1 MKRTRFPAAAAACVA
16 VLLAF
21 TATRA
26 DVLEQLPSDSLVVLK
41 VNNLKATSD
50 KVAKLANDLGIAQ
63 MAPPMADPL
72 GFLQQQVKMTNGVNT
87 AGDLGFAYLN
97 AEQFGGDWEKAV
109 VILIPVTDYKAF
121 LGNWPDAQ
129 TDGEVSQVKMGNH
142 EEPGFVSNWGSYAAL
157 SPKREVVATKPAKV
171 GIKFPAVSSKEL
183 NSKDAI
189 LVANFK
195 TLGPMLQ
202 PKLRENREKWLAEME
217 RGMAGDPQSAKFAPV
232 AKAVVNQALNIADG
246 FLGSTDAALYGVSLT
261 NDGIL
266 TSLVAEFKPDTYAG
280 NLVSRAKNST
290 DLKLQGLPPGKYLF
304 FGGSI
309 SDPESTSKCLD
320 DLAQPIL
327 REILAMG
334 PEWKAA
340 QDYYDGLKMYVGA
353 STGSSVGLMAPSGA
367 LGAESLIQGVN
378 IQRGSGKQMLEGYKK
393 MMESQQALM
402 TALGV
407 PAEQMKMTYT
417 ANAKTVA
424 GVTFDAM
431 KTDMNLDPNDP
442 NSAQV
447 RQFMNMLYGPDGA
460 NVMLGLLD
468 EKTLIQAIGLKD
480 EALTSVVT
488 AAKGGQ
494 SPLTDLPNVRSV
506 AGNLPK
512 NNVAIFFVPV
522 DEIVNTGLNYAKQF
536 GVPVQIQ
543 LPPDLPPIG
552 FAAASEGTAMRFD
565 TFIPSQLVQSL
576 VAAGMQAAM
585 QMQGG
590 GGGGGGGGL

>member
-1 MKRTRFPAAAAACVA
+1 VA

-21 TATRA
+21 TFARAA
-26 DVLEQLPSDSLVVLK
+26 DVLDQVPSDALVVLK
-41 VNNLKATSD
+41 VNHLKATSD

-72 GFLQQQVKMTNGVNT
+72 GFVQQQIKMTNGVNT
-87 AGDLGFAYLN
+87 AGDLAFAYLN
-97 AEQFGGDWEKAV
+97 AEQFGGDWEKAI
-109 VILIPVTDYKAF
+109 VILIPVTDYNAF
-121 LGNWPDAQ
+121 IGNWPDAQ
-129 TDGEVSQVKMGNH
+129 TEGGVSQVKMGNH

-157 SPKREVVATKPAKV
+157 SPKREVVANKPAKA
-171 GIKFPAVSSKEL
+171 GIKFPAVTAKEL
-183 NSKDAI
+183 SGKDAI

-217 RGMAGDPQSAKFAPV
+217 HGMAGDPQSAKFAPV
-232 AKAVVNQALNIADG
+232 AKAVVNQVLNVADG
-246 FLGSTDAALYGVSLT
+246 FLGSADAALYGVSLT

-266 TSLVAEFKPDTYAG
+266 TSMVAEFKPDTYAS
-280 NLVSRAKNST
+280 NLISQAKNSA
-290 DLKLQGLPPGKYLF
+290 DLKLQGLPAGKYLF
-304 FGGSI
+304 FGGSV
-309 SDPESTSKCLD
+309 SDPECTNRVLD

-353 STGSSVGLMAPSGA
+353 STGSSVGLMAPTGA

-378 IQRGSGKQMLEGYKK
+378 IQRGNGKQMLEGYKK
-393 MMESQQALM
+393 MMESQQSLM

-407 PAEQMKMTYT
+407 PAQQMKMSYT
-417 ANAKTVA
+417 AGAKTVG
-424 GVTFDAM
+424 GVSFDAM
-431 KTDMNLDPNDP
+431 KSEFNFDPNDP
-442 NSAQV
+442 SSGQAQ
-447 RQFMNMLYGPDGA
+447 QFMNMLYGPNGA
-460 NVMLGLLD
+460 TVMLGLLD
-468 EKTLIQAIGLKD
+468 DKTLVQAIGLKD
-480 EALTSVVT
+480 ETLNNVVT
-488 AAKGGQ
+488 SAKGNQ
-494 SPLTDLPNVRSV
+494 TPLADLPAVRTV

-512 NNVAIFFVPV
+512 NNAAIFFMPV

-552 FAAASEGTAMRFD
+552 FAAASEGTAVRFD
-565 TFIPSQLVQSL
+565 AFIPSQLVQSL